1 MKRAGGARYV
11 LRTRYINAI
20 YPLDAICLQ
29 GKRKGVTGSHWIG
42 RDVDKHHPLHWI
54 VRRGRHL

>member
-54 VRRGRHL
+54 CV